1 MRRTGRD
8 IARAAFVIGLLSTWP
23 AAAQQWPQFRG
34 PGASGVAVD
43 DPRLPDTWSATDNVA
58 WSVAIP
64 GRGWSSPV
72 VWGDHV
78 LVVSAVNTRQVET
91 LNPVPSYLARSLG
104 GPMSGAAITQAT
116 DEYRWMLYDV
126 DVQTGRIRWERVIK
140 AAVPDQAVHQK
151 NSFASETPVTD
162 GERVL
167 RVPRLRRA
175 LRLRHDGTASL
186 GEAHGRAEDAHRLG
200 HGGLA
205 GPPRRPPLHRQ
216 RQRRPVVHRRLR
228 RANRRRTVANGTPGR
243 SVELV
248 FAVHLAD
255 RPADRD
261 RDDGEQEG
269 AIVRHQRRAA
279 VGARGHDVDSCG
291 DARLRATACSSSARA
306 IFRTRC
312 VRPTRSGRVPG
323 ATSRSNRGRRATS
336 SSRGRTR
343 PSRRRTPRRL
353 SSAISTTR

>member
-1 MRRTGRD
+1 MGRPRARRLGCQHQAGRD
-8 IARAAFVIGLLSTWP
+8 AESRAVVSRAIARRADER
-23 AAAQQWPQFRG
+23 RG
-34 PGASGVAVD
+34 HHAGDRRVPLDAVRRRRPDGPHPLGAGDQGSRA
-43 DPRLPDTWSATDNVA
+43 R
-58 WSVAIP
+58 P
-64 GRGWSSPV
+64 GRAPEE
-72 VWGDHV
+72 
-78 LVVSAVNTRQVET
+78 LVRVRDAGHRRR
-91 LNPVPSYLARSLG
+91 AR
-104 GPMSGAAITQAT
+104 
-116 DEYRWMLYDV
+116 V
-126 DVQTGRIRWERVIK
+126 
-140 AAVPDQAVHQK
+140 
-151 NSFASETPVTD
+151 
-162 GERVL
+162 

-228 RANRRRTVANGTPGR
+228 CADRRRTVAHGTPGR

-255 RPADRD
+255 RPADRG
-261 RDDGEQEG
+261 RDDGDQEG
-269 AIVRHQRRAA
+269 AFVRHQRRAA
-279 VGARGHDVDSCG
+279 VGVRGHDLDSCG

-306 IFRTRC
+306 IFRTRR
-312 VRPTRSGRVPG
+312 VRPTRSGRAPG

-343 PSRRRTPRRL
+343 PSRRRTPRQL